1 MIFLIAFFSTFLWGV
16 GSLFLVASKTG
27 SVKTVLLK
35 KPSITVGDFFIL
47 PIISGI
53 IGNYYW
59 QTGINNIFAGFQ
71 GWLILTI
78 SILLTIISAIRF
90 QLLHPLWLPHLL
102 FYTFMAFTIISF
114 LSKFDLTTLSWWFV
128 LTGTVVHQSLG
139 ILFPKK
145 FPDINHNRHSGAKSS
160 LTRRSDRI

>member
-1 MIFLIAFFSTFLWGV
+1 MIFLFIFLTFFWGT
-16 GSLFLVASKTG
+16 GSLFLVAVKTK
-27 SVKTVLLK
+27 SVKTVFLK
-35 KPSITVGDFFIL
+35 KPSIIMGDFFIL
-47 PIISGI
+47 PVVAGI

-59 QTGINNIFAGFQ
+59 QTGINNLFAGFQ

-114 LSKFDLTTLSWWFV
+114 LSKFELTTLSWWFV
-128 LTGTVVHQSLG
+128 LTGAVVHQFLG

-145 FPDINHNRHSGAKSS
+145 FPDINHNRHSGAK
-160 LTRRSDRI
+160 R